1 MNNKNVALVT
11 YRGDSVENLHC
22 AHVSVVDEVGNILYS
37 FGDPRRMTLARSAAK
52 PAQALA
58 VLESGAFSQF
68 DFDDADLA
76 LMCASHSS
84 EKRHIE
90 RTHSML
96 GKVGAN
102 ESDLRCGGHA
112 AVSDAVNREWIKRDF
127 IPTAS
132 CSNCSGKHVGMLG
145 AALALGQGF
154 AGYNESD
161 HPLQQHVKRVVA
173 DLCEIPVDAVQ
184 WAVDGCNL
192 PTPAFPL
199 DKLALI
205 YARLAHAADSE
216 YKDESSSARLGALAR
231 IYHAM
236 TTYPELVAGEDRYCT
251 ELMRAFEGQ
260 VVGKLGADACYGVGI
275 RASEQ
280 TRRLG
285 ALGAIGISVKVDDGN
300 IEVLY
305 RLVSEILER
314 LQIGTAEQ
322 RALLRRYHRPPMLN
336 TVGLETGRAEF
347 TFDLGR
353 P

>member
-1 MNNKNVALVT
+1 MENNNLALVT
-11 YRGDSVENLHC
+11 YRGDSVENLHY
-22 AHVSVVDEVGNILYS
+22 AHVAVVDEIGNILYC
-37 FGDPRRMTLARSAAK
+37 FGDPHRMTLARSAAK

-58 VLESGAFSQF
+58 VIETGALGQF
-68 DFDDADLA
+68 GFDDADLA

-84 EKRHIE
+84 EERHIE

-96 GKVGAN
+96 HKVGAN

-112 AVSDAVNREWIKRDF
+112 AVSDAVNREWIKRGF
-127 IPTAS
+127 TPTAC

-145 AALALGQGF
+145 AALALGQDF
-154 AGYNESD
+154 SGYNESD
-161 HPLQQHVKRVVA
+161 HPLQSHVKRVMA
-173 DLCEIPVDAVQ
+173 DLCEMPVDAVE
-184 WAVDGCNL
+184 WAIDGCNL

-205 YARLAHAADSE
+205 YAKLAQGADSAE
-216 YKDESSSARLGALAR
+216 GVESLSVRSEALAR

-236 TTYPELVAGEDRYCT
+236 TNYPEMVAGEERYCT
-251 ELMRAFEGQ
+251 ELMRAFEGK
-260 VVGKLGADACYGVGI
+260 VVGKLGADACYGLGI

-285 ALGAIGISVKVDDGN
+285 AHGAIGISVKVEDGN

-314 LQIGTAEQ
+314 LQIGTATQ
-322 RALLRRYHRPPMLN
+322 RGLLNKYHRPPMLN
-336 TVGLETGRAEF
+336 TMGLETGHAEF
-347 TFDLGR
+347 TFNLKR